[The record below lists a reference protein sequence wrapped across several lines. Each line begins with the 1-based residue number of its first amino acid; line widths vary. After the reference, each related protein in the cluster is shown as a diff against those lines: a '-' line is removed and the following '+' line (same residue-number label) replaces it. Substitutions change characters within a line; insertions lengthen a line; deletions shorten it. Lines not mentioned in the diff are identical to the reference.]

1 MTEAGGVWAPGSREL
16 TAALVASVTLVGSE
30 TLAIA
35 TVMPAVSD
43 ELGVVGYGL
52 AFSVFFVGSI
62 VGVLLAGPAT
72 DRVGPRRP
80 FLIGMGLF
88 GVGLAVGSLAPAM
101 SVLLAGRGLQGLG
114 AGVIPA
120 VGYACIGR
128 AYCEPARPRM
138 LAVLSTAWVLP
149 GLIGPGLAG
158 FVAAQA
164 GWRWVFG
171 GLLPLVVLTA
181 AAAIRPLGRLEPVE
195 VALAIPGLP
204 AIAGLPVL
212 DTVRFAAGVGLVVA
226 AVDRLLPFGVVA
238 LAIAAAIATVGVLCA
253 AGPARRLL
261 PVGWWRARRGVAAAV
276 AVRGLLSYAFL
287 AVDAFVPL
295 VLTDVRGRS
304 VVFASVAVS
313 VSALVW
319 SAGSWAAER
328 LVPRVGTT
336 GLAAAG
342 AALVTV
348 GVGWQMV
355 LLVPAVPIPVGLAG
369 VATAAFGMGLSL
381 TPLSMLVLDQQQ
393 EASTG
398 RASSWM
404 ALFEQLGFAAG
415 PLLGGLLVAAD
426 PVPPGLTR
434 GLAVAFAVAVAVAAL
449 ATALRPRLLPV
460 AATAVPGPTL
470 PSGR

>member
-1 MTEAGGVWAPGSREL
+1 MTAAGGVWAPGSREL

-35 TVMPAVSD
+35 TVMPVVSD
-43 ELGVVGYGL
+43 ELGVAGYGL

-88 GVGLAVGSLAPAM
+88 GAGLAVGALAPAM
-101 SVLLAGRGLQGLG
+101 LVLLAGRLLQGLG

-128 AYCEPARPRM
+128 AYPEPARPRM

-149 GLIGPGLAG
+149 GVIGPGLAG
-158 FVAAQA
+158 FVAGQA

-181 AAAIRPLGRLEPVE
+181 AAAVRPLGRLDP
-195 VALAIPGLP
+195 AP
-204 AIAGLPVL
+204 AILPIGGLPVL

-226 AVDRLLPFGVVA
+226 AVDRLLPFGLPAVA
-238 LAIAAAIATVGVLCA
+238 LAAVIAAVGVLCA

-261 PVGWWRARRGVAAAV
+261 PAGWWRARRGVAAAV
-276 AVRGLLSYAFL
+276 TVRGLLSYAFL

-304 VVFASVAVS
+304 VVFASLAVS

-328 LVPRVGTT
+328 LVSRFGAAR
-336 GLAAAG
+336 LSAAG

-348 GVGWQMV
+348 GVAGQMV
-355 LLVPAVPIPVGLAG
+355 LLIPAVPIPLGLAG
-369 VATAAFGMGLSL
+369 VAVAAFGMGLSL
-381 TPLSMLVLDQQQ
+381 TPLSMLVLDQR
-393 EASTG
+393 EEVSTG

-415 PLLGGLLVAAD
+415 PLLGGLLVTAA
-426 PVPPGLTR
+426 PIPPGLTR
-434 GLAVAFAVAVAVAAL
+434 GLAVAFAVAVAIAAL

-460 AATAVPGPTL
+460 APPGRLVATP
-470 PSGR
+470 PSR